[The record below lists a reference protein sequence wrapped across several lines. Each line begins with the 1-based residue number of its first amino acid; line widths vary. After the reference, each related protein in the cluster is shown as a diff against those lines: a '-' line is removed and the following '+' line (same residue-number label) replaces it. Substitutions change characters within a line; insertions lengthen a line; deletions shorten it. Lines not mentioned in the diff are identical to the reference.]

1 MKAVLSVL
9 AKSFVFEMRDGPN
22 TQIGLAQ
29 GILPRPRVVGE
40 EGAAMPLRVT
50 RYEGF

>member
-1 MKAVLSVL
+1 KAVLSVL
-9 AKSFVFEMRDGPN
+9 VKSFVFEMRDGPN
-22 TQIGLAQ
+22 TQIELAQ
-29 GILPRPRVVGE
+29 GTLPRPPIVDE